1 MSMTK
6 LQTGAV
12 LAMVAAGA
20 AGLIW
25 QYRTNARL
33 EARLAD
39 LPALRAEN
47 ARLRGESRRL
57 EQASAEVEHL
67 RAEHAELVR
76 LRGKLAAP
84 PAPGATGAV
93 PLAAGLTPVESLGN
107 AGRATPRA
115 AFATQLW
122 AARTGDVA
130 LEASA
135 IMLSPEGRA
144 RLEALMAALP
154 DDVRARYEPPEKLM
168 ALALADSPHPVG
180 GMQVL
185 GETTQDP
192 DDVTLQTAWQHADDS
207 LVHHS
212 DVQMHLTADGWKLVV
227 PPILVNLG
235 ANFLTRRAAAGNGGP

>member
-1 MSMTK
+1 M
-6 LQTGAV
+6 
-12 LAMVAAGA
+12 
-20 AGLIW
+20 
-25 QYRTNARL
+25 
-33 EARLAD
+33 
-39 LPALRAEN
+39 
-47 ARLRGESRRL
+47 
-57 EQASAEVEHL
+57 
-67 RAEHAELVR
+67 
-76 LRGKLAAP
+76 
-84 PAPGATGAV
+84 